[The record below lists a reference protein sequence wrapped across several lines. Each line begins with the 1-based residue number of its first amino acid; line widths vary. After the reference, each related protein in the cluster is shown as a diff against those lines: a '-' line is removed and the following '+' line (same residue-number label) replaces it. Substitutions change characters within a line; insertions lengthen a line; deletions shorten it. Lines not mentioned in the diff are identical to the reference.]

1 MMLILAF
8 LAGLIVGAGIVWLI
22 ARARIAEGTAA
33 LEKDNAI
40 LRQALEHQRTQAEE
54 KSAAEIQ
61 ATRTLQKQN
70 KEEIDALLAPLQE
83 KLKEFQQELRQA
95 NKESAEKRGELAAQ
109 IKMLAQTSATMTTE
123 TTNLAKALKG
133 QSQAQG
139 AWGERILSSIFE
151 KSGLRKD
158 EEYVLQQSHATEDGQ
173 KVRPDALVNLPG
185 ADGQKIV
192 IDSKVSLL
200 AFSACVNADNDAERT
215 AHLDRHLD
223 SMRAHIK
230 ELSGKDYQWAA
241 GSKLDY
247 VIMFVPIEGAL
258 AAAVQADPEL
268 TGFALENNVVIATPT
283 TLMIVLRTVA
293 NIWQVERR
301 NRNAET
307 IAVRAGKIYDKLAGF
322 IGDMTGIGARLDQAK
337 AAYDEA
343 MSKLTLGRGNLA
355 SQVEQL
361 KGLGA
366 RTNKSL
372 PGNLADEAEA
382 TLPPANDDAA

>member
-1 MMLILAF
+1 MTLVTAF
-8 LAGLIVGAGIVWLI
+8 LAGLIVGAGIVWLA
-22 ARARIAEGTAA
+22 ARARMVESKAA
-33 LEKDNAI
+33 LEKDNAV
-40 LRQALEHQRTQAEE
+40 LQQALEHQRTQAQE

-61 ATRTLQKQN
+61 TAKALQKQN
-70 KEEIDALLAPLQE
+70 KEEIDTLLAPLQE

-109 IKMLAQTSATMTTE
+109 IKMLAQTSETMTTE

-158 EEYVLQQSHATEDGQ
+158 EEYFLQQSHTGEDGQ
-173 KVRPDALVNLPG
+173 KLRPDALVVLP
-185 ADGQKIV
+185 DQQKIV

-200 AFSACVNADNDAERT
+200 AFSACVNATDDGERKT
-215 AHLDRHLD
+215 HLGRHLD
-223 SMRAHIK
+223 SVRAHIK
-230 ELSGKDYQWAA
+230 ELGAKDYQWAV
-241 GSKLDY
+241 GNKLDY

-268 TGFALENNVVIATPT
+268 TGYALENNVVIATPT

-307 IAVRAGKIYDKLAGF
+307 IAVRAGRIYDKLAGF
-322 IGDMTGIGARLDQAK
+322 ITDMKGIGGRLEQARV
-337 AAYDEA
+337 AYDEA
-343 MSKLTLGRGNLA
+343 MNKLTTGRGNLVG
-355 SQVEQL
+355 QVEEL

-372 PGNLADEAEA
+372 PGNFADETVA
-382 TLPPANDDAA
+382 LPLVKDDAA